1 MTDIDRDLLQDGDFI
16 LETTEGIVEGDTA
29 GSDRDSG
36 GEQAIPEKAAVG
48 RPTYVEADTMA
59 TGMMRFFSS
68 LFSPVNLETPVEA
81 KGLETPEH
89 DFLRGNDA
97 AIQVL
102 DAIRLIG
109 VHPLRTT
116 VVASEYIHSGQTVI
130 QDDDPRQVLGYQPD
144 RLRALL
150 FNTHASAVI
159 FISGEANLT
168 ITDGFEIRAGQSLEI
183 ATRSAIYA
191 IADTADSTLQYLV
204 ESEQ

>member
-1 MTDIDRDLLQDGDFI
+1 MTLENDFI
-16 LETTEGIVEGDTA
+16 LETTEGVVEGDTA

-48 RPTYVEADTMA
+48 KSTYIEADTMA
-59 TGMMRFFSS
+59 RGMLTFFSS
-68 LFSPVNLETPVEA
+68 LFSPVNLESPVEVDV
-81 KGLETPEH
+81 TPEH
-89 DFLRGNDA
+89 DFLEGSDA

-116 VVASEYIHSGQTVI
+116 VVASEFIHAGQTVV
-130 QDDDPRQVLGYQPD
+130 QDNNPRQVLGYQPD

-159 FISGEANLT
+159 FVSGEANVT
-168 ITDGFEIRAGQSLEI
+168 PTDGFEIRAGQSLEI
-183 ATRSAIYA
+183 ATRSAIHA

>member
-1 MTDIDRDLLQDGDFI
+1 MTDLDRDFI
-16 LETTEGIVEGDTA
+16 LETTEGVVEGDTS

-48 RPTYVEADTMA
+48 VAGYPEVDTMA
-59 TGMMRFFSS
+59 TGMMRFFTS
-68 LFSPVNLETPVEA
+68 LFTPTPRLETPAEVDS
-81 KGLETPEH
+81 TPEH
-89 DFLRGNDA
+89 DFLKGNDA
-97 AIQVL
+97 AVQVL

-116 VVASEYIHSGQTVI
+116 VVASDFIHPAQTIV
-130 QDDDPRQVLGYQPD
+130 QDDNPRQILGYQAD

-150 FNTHASAVI
+150 FNTHASAAI
-159 FISGEANLT
+159 FISGEANVT
-168 ITDGFEIRAGQSLEI
+168 VTDGFEIRAGQSLEI

-191 IADTADSTLQYLV
+191 IADTADSTLQYLT

>member
-1 MTDIDRDLLQDGDFI
+1 MTLENDFI
-16 LETTEGIVEGDTA
+16 LETTEGVVEGDTA

-36 GEQAIPEKAAVG
+36 GEQVIPEKAAVG
-48 RPTYVEADTMA
+48 KPTYDGTEAMA

-68 LFSPVNLETPVEA
+68 LFSPVNRLDTPIEVAE
-81 KGLETPEH
+81 LETPEH

-116 VVASEYIHSGQTVI
+116 VVASEYIHPGQTVV
-130 QDDDPRQVLGYQPD
+130 QDDNPRQVLGYQPD

-159 FISGEANLT
+159 FISGQANVT
-168 ITDGFEIRAGQSLEI
+168 ITDGFEIRAGQSLEV

>member
-1 MTDIDRDLLQDGDFI
+1 MTDLDRDFI
-16 LETTEGIVEGDTA
+16 LETTEGVVEGDTA

-36 GEQAIPEKAAVG
+36 GEQVIPEKAAVG
-48 RPTYVEADTMA
+48 RPTYDGGTEAMA
-59 TGMMRFFSS
+59 TGMLRFFTS
-68 LFSPVNLETPVEA
+68 LFSPVNRLDTPIEVAE
-81 KGLETPEH
+81 LETPEH

-116 VVASEYIHSGQTVI
+116 VVASEYIHPGQTMV
-130 QDDDPRQVLGYQPD
+130 QDTDSRQVLGYQPD

-159 FISGEANLT
+159 FVSGEANVRV
-168 ITDGFEIRAGQSLEI
+168 TDGFAIRAGQSLEV

-191 IADTADSTLQYLV
+191 IADTANSTLQYLV